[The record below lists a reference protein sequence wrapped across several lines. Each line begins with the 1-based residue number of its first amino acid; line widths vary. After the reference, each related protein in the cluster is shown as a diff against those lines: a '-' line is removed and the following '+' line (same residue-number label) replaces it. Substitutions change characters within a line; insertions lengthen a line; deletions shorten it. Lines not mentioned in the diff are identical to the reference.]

1 MNAHFSLRPTV
12 WNLWWLKQE
21 WDKSVFEDFG
31 LLLSSFFFSVPS
43 SSLQLDRLSDLH
55 VRGGFDKSHVLI
67 H

>member
-12 WNLWWLKQE
+12 WNLWWIKQK
-21 WDKSVFEDFG
+21 WDKSVFEDFVY
-31 LLLSSFFFSVPS
+31 SYYHFFSVPS
-43 SSLQLDRLSDLH
+43 SSLQPDELSDLH